1 MAKQKRRFKGGE
13 IPTSSMA
20 DIAFLLLIF
29 FLVTTTI
36 DMDKGLGMVLPAEG
50 EEIEINKKNILN
62 CLINSTGNVLLGGEA
77 VDIRNLAK
85 TVRQKIAQNDK
96 LVISVKAHSAS
107 RYEDYVRVIDQL
119 KQANAT
125 RISIAESDS
134 VSYTH
139 LTLPTKA

>member
-1 MAKQKRRFKGGE
+1 MAKKRRFKAEG

-50 EEIEINKKNILN
+50 EELEINKKNILN
-62 CLINSTGNVLLGGEA
+62 CLINSSGNVLLGGDPVE
-77 VDIRNLAK
+77 IRNLSKA
-85 TVRQKIAQNDK
+85 VRQKIAENDK
-96 LVISVKAHSAS
+96 LVISVKAHKAS
-107 RYEDYVRVIDQL
+107 NYKDYIRVIDQL

-125 RISIAESDS
+125 RISIAESD
-134 VSYTH
+134 
-139 LTLPTKA
+139 

>member
-1 MAKQKRRFKGGE
+1 MARKRRFKGGE

-62 CLINSTGNVLLGGEA
+62 CLINSTGAVLLGGEP
-77 VDIRNLAK
+77 VEVKNLSR
-85 TVRQKIAQNDK
+85 TVRQKLVENDK
-96 LVISVKAHSAS
+96 LIISVKAHKSS
-107 RYEDYVRVIDQL
+107 NYLDYVRVIDQL
-119 KQANAT
+119 KMANAT
-125 RISIAESDS
+125 RISIAESN
-134 VSYTH
+134 
-139 LTLPTKA
+139 